1 MFNFRLQTILDVRKT
16 MEDKVLSEFSEKQ
29 KELQKEKG
37 VLQSIQQQKKELMD
51 ALRDIQGRTVNVS
64 EITMNSDSM
73 KRCQKNE
80 SLQKEHLR
88 EVKIKVDTKREELLE
103 AAKKRKVMETLK
115 TRQLEKYRSEAAV
128 RERTAVDEMAIARHN
143 RRQQE

>member
-73 KRCQKNE
+73 KRCQKKE
-80 SLQKEHLR
+80 SLQKERLR
-88 EVKIKVDTKREELLE
+88 EAKMKVNAKREELLE

-115 TRQLEKYRSEAAV
+115 TRQLEKYRSDAGV
-128 RERTAVDEMAIARHN
+128 LERKAVDEMAIARHN
-143 RRQQE
+143 RRKQE